1 MSTYEIYF
9 FGLICHVSPDR
20 NSPMKKS
27 HATIVK
33 AKKHGA
39 MIAIDGGAGAAL
51 TSHGISFSANATY
64 IDVSQDAYDHL
75 PHLKPPLI
83 YAGTPDLK
91 SEVKQKKPHN
101 NVLTYVDYPD
111 STAAKILQVAHMY
124 AYQAKYSTANVPV
137 MDLCLARLL
146 VLSVEQAGP
155 LTVDYGSGPVP
166 ITNWALIFN
175 SATKKSA
182 KDFKS
187 YKNITDAT
195 GICDVGEDPTH
206 NCLNTVTEYGNY
218 REAVKK
224 CIEDLAVRNILLD
237 STDLECAN
245 SHWP

>member
-39 MIAIDGGAGAAL
+39 MIAIDGGASAAL
-51 TSHGISFSANATY
+51 TSKEISFSANATY
-64 IDVSQDAYDHL
+64 IDASQDASDHL

-91 SEVKQKKPHN
+91 PEVKQKKPHK
-101 NVLTYVDYPD
+101 NVLTYVHYPD
-111 STAAKILQVAHMY
+111 STSAKILQIAHMY

-146 VLSVEQAGP
+146 VLSVEQASP
-155 LTVDYGSGPVP
+155 LTVDYGSGAVP
-166 ITNWALIFN
+166 ITKWALIFN

-187 YKNITDAT
+187 YKDITDAS
-195 GICDVGEDPTH
+195 GICDVGEDSTH
-206 NCLNTVTEYGNY
+206 NCLNTVTEYGLY
-218 REAVKK
+218 KEDVKK
-224 CIEDLAVRNILLD
+224 YIDDLATKKLVLD